1 MYAAGKDSARS
12 AESDDGNSNKYKK
25 PKYFVQTSRKYCN
38 KHDIPSVM
46 ISMGFVPFATAWI
59 AMWGKQLIENS
70 TGFDRAIAPHGF
82 LKIFHLKRKLV
93 SSRK

>member
-1 MYAAGKDSARS
+1 MYAAGKDSARP

-25 PKYFVQTSRKYCN
+25 PKYFVQTSRN
-38 KHDIPSVM
+38 TTSTIFPSVM

-70 TGFDRAIAPHGF
+70 TGFDRAIASHGF